1 MKPVLIVIE
10 GPDGVGKTTH
20 VRELVQ
26 GLEVRLDMALSVA
39 SWAHPRFV
47 GDDPW
52 QRALW
57 YAQARARFA
66 ADVRAGRYD
75 DFVVVIDRWYFSTL
89 VASDVDE
96 FRTHCPGEHA
106 PALPDDLRFG
116 MQWLCRA
123 EMSALPPVRVIL
135 LDAPSEIIA
144 ERLRARG
151 EKVMDGNVSAQRCA
165 YVGVMQTTR
174 AKQVNTAD
182 ALETARARVLEIARG
197 IILAPEGSDEDGQP

>member
-1 MKPVLIVIE
+1 VKPVLIVLE
-10 GPDGVGKTTH
+10 GPDGVGKSAH

-89 VASDVDE
+89 VAARVDE
-96 FRTHCPGEHA
+96 FRGDCLREHA
-106 PALPDDLRFG
+106 PALSDDICSG
-116 MQWLCRA
+116 MERLCEGER
-123 EMSALPPVRVIL
+123 SVLPPVRVIL
-135 LDAPSEIIA
+135 LDAPSEVIA
-144 ERLRARG
+144 KRLQDRS
-151 EKVMDGNVSAQRCA
+151 EKVFRGNVSAQRCA

-174 AKQVNTAD
+174 ATQVNTAD
-182 ALETARARVLEIARG
+182 ALEVSRARVLEIARG
-197 IILAPEGSDEDGQP
+197 IIMDSSK